1 VHGQLNSSIYF
12 HHGISQKKKKK
23 KRKEEE
29 VRETLHR
36 QLRMRGKEK
45 AKER

>member
-1 VHGQLNSSIYF
+1 MVKLIYIFSSW
-12 HHGISQKKKKK
+12 HLPKK
-23 KRKEEE
+23 KRKKEEEE